1 MEKMLN
7 LSFNVFLNKILLY
20 IKSGFYAKPI
30 NQEFR
35 FIPLYWAMIPD
46 TKAGDK
52 VPKNKSRLA
61 IKDPV

>member
-1 MEKMLN
+1 MEKMLD
-7 LSFNVFLNKILLY
+7 LLFNVFLNKILLY
-20 IKSGFYAKPI
+20 IKSDFYAKHI

-52 VPKNKSRLA
+52 VPKN
-61 IKDPV
+61 